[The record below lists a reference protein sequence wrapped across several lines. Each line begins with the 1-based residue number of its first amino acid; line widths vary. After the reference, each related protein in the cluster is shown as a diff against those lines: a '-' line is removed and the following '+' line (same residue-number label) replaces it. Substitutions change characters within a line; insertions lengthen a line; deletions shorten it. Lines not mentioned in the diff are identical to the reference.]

1 MKKNHKTMQ
10 KDNKL
15 APDTQ
20 VIERNL
26 EVIRT
31 IVTVILVLPGTA
43 EMRGM
48 PTAQAAE
55 QQQASFCHT

>member
-1 MKKNHKTMQ
+1 MQ

-20 VIERNL
+20 VGERNL

-43 EMRGM
+43 EMRDM
-48 PTAQAAE
+48 PTAQATE